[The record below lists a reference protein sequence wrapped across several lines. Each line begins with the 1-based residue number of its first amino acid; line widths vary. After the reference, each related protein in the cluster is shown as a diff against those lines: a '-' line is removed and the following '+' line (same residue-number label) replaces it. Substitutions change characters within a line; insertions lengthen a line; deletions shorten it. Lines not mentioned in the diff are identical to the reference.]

1 MANVMQYKCLDTSF
15 GNISGQGILLGLYN
29 MCYKIL
35 ISSETKKKKSNFF
48 SNFEDEKNE

>member
-35 ISSETKKKKSNFF
+35 ISSEKKMSNFF

>member
-35 ISSETKKKKSNFF
+35 ISSENFFF